1 MSSVTTMRPA
11 PTTSRKSPS
20 HDESESWKWSGVL
33 GAREIATSSDLLR
46 RLEQRGISRANAR
59 QVLAREFTTSNGV
72 WRSEQLRL
80 EAGGRLYA
88 YKSFYGDAPFLE
100 AIRPILQQNRRGV
113 GRVLAAI
120 EKLPAVDIDLIKK
133 LTAVDLRSDS
143 TALKRELEAIEEVG
157 LGALEDSTTARQ
169 RLVRFKYAGQP
180 EGENLAFQ
188 LLAEAESEQHWI
200 SLLLHHLSCQNL
212 VSWKS
217 HESRYTPTFNG
228 RLFSAVAYSYVKP
241 LVRFEKGNPTPIACP
256 VVIDVLS
263 RTAETFDVEGMV
275 ERMYRAGANAQAR
288 LRLMGVIGAPH
299 FTPEAFQ
306 LARKSGLLVVNFRE
320 VFGEAALEMLASAES
335 LFREMHVAK
344 SDNGDATQIS
354 ALATK
359 LSDSV
364 TKLKDHPLVTALS
377 GLAFES
383 FAAVI
388 ARARGYEDVH
398 SGEKAPFFVNGNET
412 MREIDVHGHR
422 ADEWLVIECKALNA
436 KKELDRDSVKY
447 FFTETVPAFRTLKG
461 KVNVAK
467 CRAELWTT
475 GKVTDDLR
483 DYLKDELR
491 LPRGVDAAILSAA
504 EIAVPK
510 PLRPLS
516 RMLTVLGAL

>member
-1 MSSVTTMRPA
+1 MGSVTMTSSSRENSREH
-11 PTTSRKSPS
+11 TSREEP
-20 HDESESWKWSGVL
+20 WKWSGVL

-46 RLEQRGISRANAR
+46 RLERRGMSQANAR
-59 QVLAREFTTSNGV
+59 QVLAREFTSSNGV

-88 YKSFYGDAPFLE
+88 YKSFYGDARFLE
-100 AIRPILQQNRRGV
+100 AIRPILRQNRRGI

-120 EKLPAVDIDLIKK
+120 EQLPALDIDLIKK

-143 TALKRELEAIEEVG
+143 TALKRELEAIEEAG
-157 LGALEDSTTARQ
+157 LGALDDSVTARQ
-169 RLVRFKYAGQP
+169 RLVRLKYAGKP
-180 EGENLAFQ
+180 DGENLAFA
-188 LLAEAESEQHWI
+188 LLAEAETERHWV

-212 VSWKS
+212 DSWKS

-228 RLFSAVAYSYVKP
+228 RLFSAVGYSYVKP
-241 LVRFEKGNPTPIACP
+241 LVRFEKGDPKPIACP
-256 VVIDVLS
+256 VVVDVLA
-263 RTAETFDVEGMV
+263 RTADTFDVEGLV

-299 FTPEAFQ
+299 FTPDAFQ

-335 LFREMHVAK
+335 LFRGMHVAESGK
-344 SDNGDATQIS
+344 DDTAEIS
-354 ALATK
+354 ALATT

-364 TKLKDHPLVTALS
+364 AKLKDHPLVTALS

-388 ARARGYEDVH
+388 TRARGYEDVH
-398 SGEKAPFFVNGNET
+398 SGEKAPFFVHGDET

-461 KVNVAK
+461 KNNVAK

-475 GKVTDDLR
+475 GIVTNELR
-483 DYLKDELR
+483 DFLKHELR
-491 LPRGVDAAILSAA
+491 VPRGVDAAILSAA
-504 EIAVPK
+504 EIEVPK
-510 PLRPLS
+510 QLRPLQ
-516 RMLTVLGAL
+516 RILTVLGAL